1 MTGNKRGK
9 TAEEE
14 KEGKNYAWED
24 FEGDVHLIVM

>member
-9 TAEEE
+9 TE
-14 KEGKNYAWED
+14 KEEKNYAWED